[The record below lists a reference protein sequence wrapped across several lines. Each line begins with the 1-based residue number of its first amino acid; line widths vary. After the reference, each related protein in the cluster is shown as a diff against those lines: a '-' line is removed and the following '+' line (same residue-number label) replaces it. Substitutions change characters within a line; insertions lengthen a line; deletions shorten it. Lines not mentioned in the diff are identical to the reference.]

1 MAMGEGGGGHLWRKC
16 STSSEGKLQRG
27 LGKRNAPVGTSSVAC
42 ENTPRVEKMQRALG
56 NAQHGPGKCNVA
68 GENAAHPEE
77 T

>member
-1 MAMGEGGGGHLWRKC
+1 MAMGDLGRKC
-16 STSSEGKLQRG
+16 STSSE
-27 LGKRNAPVGTSSVAC
+27 GKRNAPVGTSSVAC
-42 ENTPRVEKMQRALG
+42 ENTPRVEKMQRTLG